1 MIHKNINYGNVENV
15 TVAEFGKG
23 TLSVV
28 DGINDGYLSLLIK
41 TKEFSP
47 IGEVSGSEKSSDEFK
62 PELVLAFHNAAS
74 FEVFYEYVENIR
86 EKFQSALNS
95 GVSVAAEGE
104 IILCDYC
111 GHLETEHEENCLK
124 SPETKAELLINAHQQ
139 LIDEITETNGDE
151 SNAISH
157 SLITVNMVKA
167 VLPSGDLMAYYSRV
181 RQILIN
187 KLHR

>member
-28 DGINDGYLSLLIK
+28 DGTNDGYLSLLIK

-124 SPETKAELLINAHQQ
+124 SPETKAQI
-139 LIDEITETNGDE
+139 LIDSHKLYNDEQEAIT
-151 SNAISH
+151 H

-187 KLHR
+187 RLNEYK